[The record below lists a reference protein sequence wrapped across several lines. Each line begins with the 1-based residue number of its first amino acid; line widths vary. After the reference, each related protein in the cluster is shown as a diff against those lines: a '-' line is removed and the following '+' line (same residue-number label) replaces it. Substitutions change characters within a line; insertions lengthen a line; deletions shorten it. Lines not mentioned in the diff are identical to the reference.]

1 MSASAPAIW
10 QLGMH
15 SDPSRGGADRYFA
28 TLVGELRAQG
38 VPVRAA
44 AFGESEGIRSLGS
57 ETAPFLSRA
66 RRVRQFGDDLRREGG
81 GSGVLASHFA
91 LYAGMLGTLPR
102 GIRHVVHFHGP
113 WGLEAREEG
122 APALVVQAKTFL
134 ERHVYRR
141 AHRVIALSGAFG
153 NLVATHYGV
162 SAARIR
168 VIPGFV
174 DLDRF
179 FPAEDRSAIRRRLG
193 WPVNR
198 TLLLCVRRLVER
210 TGVVE
215 LIKAF
220 GDIAG
225 RFPDADLYL
234 AGRGPLEERCRELV
248 QALGLDGRVRFLG
261 FVAEESLAD
270 AYRASDL
277 GALPSQ
283 ALEGFGLS
291 AAESIACGTPV
302 LVTPCGGLPEAV
314 GDCGFVAK
322 GCDSRSLAE
331 ALCAVLT
338 SSWRRPETAECRR
351 FAVERFDPEKIVRA
365 IREVYDE

>member
-1 MSASAPAIW
+1 MTAQEPLIW

-44 AFGESEGIRSLGS
+44 AFGQSEGFQSLGP
-57 ETAPFLSRA
+57 ETASFLSRA
-66 RRVRQFGDDLRREGG
+66 ARVREFANHVRRGG
-81 GSGVLASHFA
+81 PDGGILATHFA
-91 LYAGMLGTLPR
+91 LYAAMLGTLPR
-102 GIRHVVHFHGP
+102 GVRHVVHFHGP
-113 WGLEAREEG
+113 WALEAGQEG
-122 APALVVQAKTFL
+122 APALVVHAKAL
-134 ERHVYRR
+134 VERYVYRR

-153 NLVATHYGV
+153 NLVTTHYGV
-162 SAARIR
+162 PAARVR

-174 DLDRF
+174 DLERF
-179 FPAEDRSAIRRRLG
+179 GPMEDRSTTRRRLD

-198 TLLLCVRRLVER
+198 TVLLCVRRLVER
-210 TGVVE
+210 TGVLE
-215 LIKAF
+215 LIRAF
-220 GDIAG
+220 GDIAA

-234 AGRGPLEERCRELV
+234 AGRGPLEQSCQELV
-248 QALGLDGRVRFLG
+248 RALGLDARVRFLG

-277 GALPSQ
+277 GVLPSR

-314 GDCGFVAK
+314 GDCGFVAQ
-322 GCDSRSLAE
+322 GSDRQSLAE
-331 ALCAVLT
+331 ALRAVLD
-338 SSWRRPETAECRR
+338 SSWQRPAIAECRR
-351 FAVERFDPEKIVRA
+351 FAVEHFDPAKIVRA
-365 IREVYDE
+365 IREVYNE